1 MLKLNYSKGE
11 NKIMVIGPLKLL
23 KLPARL
29 IYKAG
34 SKGNN
39 QYNMFSTKTGEH
51 LGFMR
56 AEKVLLKKSDFYPIT
71 EPTPSLYLNKLE
83 ALKKGEKV
91 GTDFINFARHLS
103 KKEGAGGRI
112 HLIAYNSNDIT
123 KPPQKFYRKL
133 GFTCTRAEDNKI
145 IDDAIKNNTPLP
157 FRLNFGSIMYLEK
170 F

>member
-51 LGFMR
+51 LGYMR

-112 HLIAYNSNDIT
+112 HLIAYNSNDI
-123 KPPQKFYRKL
+123 KNPPQKFYRKL

-157 FRLNFGSIMYLEK
+157 FRLNFGSIMYFEK

>member
-39 QYNMFSTKTGEH
+39 QYNMFSTKTGEY
-51 LGFMR
+51 LGYMR

-112 HLIAYNSNDIT
+112 HLIAYNSNDI
-123 KPPQKFYRKL
+123 KNPPQKFYRKL